1 METKAP
7 IGPDITLRIRRS
19 CDWAYVLVC
28 GLGCPLFFWA
38 AIWADFAE
46 DDFTGMQFEAAVK
59 LLFQIIGPIGFN
71 IVAAIF
77 AAVTGAVAIGA
88 VWRLRDPSPSL
99 IARPG
104 ALELHRT
111 IYHRAIPW
119 NEIEAVSITK
129 DRPTKLEFKLSRRI
143 ISFYSPL
150 SSRRVQIPL
159 MITDWTYRQ
168 ARKNVVQMRRWKREC
183 TDGGS
188 LG

>member
-7 IGPDITLRIRRS
+7 IGPAITLRIRRS

-46 DDFTGMQFEAAVK
+46 GDFTGMKFEALVN

-88 VWRLRDPSPSL
+88 VWRLRDPSPTL
-99 IARPG
+99 VAGPV
-104 ALELHRT
+104 ALEFHRT

-119 NEIEAVSITK
+119 NEIEAVRITSG
-129 DRPTKLEFKLSRRI
+129 RPTQLEIKLSHRI
-143 ISFYSPL
+143 ISFYKPL
-150 SSRRVQIPL
+150 TSRSVQIPL
-159 MITDWTYRQ
+159 MVTDWTYRQ
-168 ARKNVVQMRRWKREC
+168 AEKNVREMRRWKRESAK
-183 TDGGS
+183 GR
-188 LG
+188 